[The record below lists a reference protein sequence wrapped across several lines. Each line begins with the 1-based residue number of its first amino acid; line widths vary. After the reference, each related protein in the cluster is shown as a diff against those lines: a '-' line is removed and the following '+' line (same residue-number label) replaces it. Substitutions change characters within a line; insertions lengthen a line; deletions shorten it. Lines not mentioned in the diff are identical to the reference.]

1 MDYKI
6 THTTVYTYTETVPIC
21 HNEVH
26 LTPREHARQQRLTSR
41 LAIRPQPTTIE
52 NLLDYFGNHVSFFT
66 VEVGH
71 ERLSVTASS
80 RVRVSEPPPV
90 PTIAGPWE
98 AIRGRLTA
106 QQGLPVL
113 EACQFLF
120 DSPHVATSPE
130 LAAYAAQSFLPGR
143 PWLEALL
150 DLTRRIHTEF
160 QYDQTATTVSTPL
173 DQVLQLRRGVC
184 QDFAHFE
191 IGCLRSLG
199 LPARYVSGYL
209 VTSPA
214 PGQPRLIGS
223 DASHAWLS
231 AFSPDHGWVDI
242 DPTNDQIP
250 SMKHIT
256 LAWGR
261 DYSDVAPINGVF
273 IGGGKH
279 GMTVSVDVVPL
290 SGNGEG

>member
-26 LTPREHARQQRLTSR
+26 LTPREHPRQKRLTSR
-41 LAIRPQPTTIE
+41 LAVRPQPATIE
-52 NLLDYFGNHVSFFT
+52 NVLDYFGNHVSYFT

-71 ERLSVTASS
+71 ERLTVTASS
-80 RVRVSEPPPV
+80 RVRLNEISPPPPSV
-90 PTIAGPWE
+90 TPWE
-98 AIRGRLTA
+98 MIRDQVASDRS
-106 QQGLPVL
+106 PPFL
-113 EACQFLF
+113 EACQFAF
-120 DSPHVATSPE
+120 DSPHVTTSPE
-130 LAAYAAQSFLPGR
+130 LSSFAAESFAPGR

-160 QYDQTATTVSTPL
+160 RYDKSATTISTPL
-173 DQVLQLRRGVC
+173 DEVLRLRRGVC
-184 QDFAHFE
+184 QDFAHLE

-209 VTSPA
+209 VTAPP
-214 PGQPRLIGS
+214 PGQPRLIGA
-223 DASHAWLS
+223 DASHAWVS
-231 AFSPDHGWVDI
+231 AFSPDYGWMDV

-250 SMKHIT
+250 STRHIT

-261 DYSDVAPINGVF
+261 DYSDVAPIKGVF

-279 GMTVSVDVVPL
+279 GMSVSVDVAPL
-290 SGNGEG
+290 SGDGEA